1 MINIKNRCFNTFAYS
16 LKYWCRSSSKGKD
29 DTLLEALVKR
39 YVYSFRACS
48 LLMIHSA
55 AVWRGKKLQL
65 RIRRTCCGT
74 AAVFTLELRKELDW
88 QEASRFVTPGRAGAA
103 MCRANCA
110 NKSLH
115 FWEEGGFVSWNPV
128 KMPLHSNLDRS
139 LCCLF
144 IRKPHGPECEQRK
157 SSSPALASRRRD
169 RG

>member
-1 MINIKNRCFNTFAYS
+1 MQIILKGERWHIIRSFGKKVCVLFSCLVFANDTLGRC
-16 LKYWCRSSSKGKD
+16 LKGK
-29 DTLLEALVKR
+29 
-39 YVYSFRACS
+39 
-48 LLMIHSA
+48 
-55 AVWRGKKLQL
+55 KKLQL

-157 SSSPALASRRRD
+157 SSNPALASRRRD